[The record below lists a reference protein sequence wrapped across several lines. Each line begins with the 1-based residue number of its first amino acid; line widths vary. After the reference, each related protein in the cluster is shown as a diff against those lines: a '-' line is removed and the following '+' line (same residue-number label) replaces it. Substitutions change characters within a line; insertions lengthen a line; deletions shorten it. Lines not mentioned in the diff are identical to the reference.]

1 MTIFYLTKCFVLW
14 WWWLTLKCSS
24 KSTVEQESSCKIF
37 SYGILSP
44 FWPIVGI
51 PPLLCRHI
59 HILTWYPIECIMC
72 QSMPVHMS
80 SSSFASW
87 RSFESTQAQK
97 LDETATKGST
107 PSSSEA
113 PLEASNIYMV
123 VVYSLDWDTLW
134 VHLVKSVNKR
144 LWVNLL
150 LRKWNIGRTYKIHT
164 L

>member
-1 MTIFYLTKCFVLW
+1 M
-14 WWWLTLKCSS
+14 
-24 KSTVEQESSCKIF
+24 
-37 SYGILSP
+37 
-44 FWPIVGI
+44 
-51 PPLLCRHI
+51 
-59 HILTWYPIECIMC
+59 
-72 QSMPVHMS
+72 HMS

-123 VVYSLDWDTLW
+123 VVYSLDWDGMGYAGISLDWDTLW